1 VPVEITLRVEITLCV
16 WKSHS
21 ACINH
26 TRICRECHIH
36 TLTCQN
42 YTRVCGNH
50 NLRVKPHS
58 VEITLVR
65 YIQTP
70 YPPPMDPRLLTDQ
83 FFEIYIVKYS
93 IVLWICNCFFQQ
105 LFFETLKSFE
115 TKKSQFNFK
124 TEKLTIE
131 TVVSYTCA
139 LTSVRL
145 QCGWACIFL
154 SDCSRLNSSVKS
166 VF

>member
-1 VPVEITLRVEITLCV
+1 VCVKSHFACENRTLHVKINLVRVQITLVRVVHTFVPVEITLRIEITLCI

-26 TRICRECHIH
+26 TRTCRNQTRECHIH
-36 TLTCQN
+36 TLMCQN
-42 YTRVCGNH
+42 YTRVRGNH

-58 VEITLVR
+58 VGGNCTLRVEITLVR

-83 FFEIYIVKYS
+83 FFEIYIV
-93 IVLWICNCFFQQ
+93 LWIWNCIFQQ
-105 LFFETLKSFE
+105 LFFDTLKSFE

-124 TEKLTIE
+124 T
-131 TVVSYTCA
+131 
-139 LTSVRL
+139 
-145 QCGWACIFL
+145 
-154 SDCSRLNSSVKS
+154 
-166 VF
+166 